1 MKRLQIE
8 KKITVWTTEFIEYDD
23 TKYTEEEFVNQFH
36 RVQNGYSNVKY
47 DANGD
52 YLYETYDYDTHQH
65 SAEDI
70 NPHDDNGA
78 TLIILNEE
86 GEELYDNLNKAYRE
100 AEKKE

>member
-36 RVQNGYSNVKY
+36 RVQNGYSDVPIN
-47 DANGD
+47 D
-52 YLYETYDYDTHQH
+52 LYETYEHEVHQH

-100 AEKKE
+100 VEKKE

>member
-36 RVQNGYSNVKY
+36 RVENGYSDGKLE
-47 DANGD
+47 G

-65 SAEDI
+65 SAEEI

-100 AEKKE
+100 VEKKD